1 MVIQLNNACNSSL
14 LLGLGTN
21 NKMRALWVRL
31 DSLNQM
37 INVKDLQKTENEPSK
52 IGNKNKE
59 NH

>member
-1 MVIQLNNACNSSL
+1 
-14 LLGLGTN
+14 
-21 NKMRALWVRL
+21 MRALWVRL